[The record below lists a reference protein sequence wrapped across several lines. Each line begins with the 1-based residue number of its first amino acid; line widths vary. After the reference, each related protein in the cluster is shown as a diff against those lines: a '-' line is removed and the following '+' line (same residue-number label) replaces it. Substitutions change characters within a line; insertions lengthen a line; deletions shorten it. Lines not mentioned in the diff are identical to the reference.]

1 MNTLLRKILIPAAI
15 FIASLTVLMFGD
27 AAMRDFSARIVG
39 KTLDFLPYAVGHL
52 EKPPLCRRFLI
63 H

>member
-1 MNTLLRKILIPAAI
+1 MDYIDRHFVREETMMAEHGYPSI
-15 FIASLTVLMFGD
+15 
-27 AAMRDFSARIVG
+27 
-39 KTLDFLPYAVGHL
+39 GHL